1 MNKRAKYIIKANK
14 KIAKNVYEM
23 ILEGDTSFIKRPGQF
38 INIELDGFYLRRPI
52 SVCDYDDTTI
62 TIIYKIVGN
71 GTEKMA
77 TLQEGEVLDV
87 LTGLG
92 NGFNCNASGEKPL
105 LIGGGVGTPP
115 MYNLCKKLVEQG
127 KKPIVILGFGAKDEI
142 FYEEQ
147 FKNLGA
153 EVYIATMDGSYGAK
167 GTVVDVLKNLN
178 DYTYYYTC
186 GPKKMLKAVYDTA
199 LSSGELSFEEKMG
212 CGFGACMGC
221 TCKTKN
227 GDKRLCKH
235 GPVLKKEEV
244 IWEM

>member
-1 MNKRAKYIIKANK
+1 MYKRGKYKIKSNKR
-14 KIAKNVYEM
+14 IAKNVYEM
-23 ILEGDTSFIKRPGQF
+23 ILEGDTSYIKRPGQF

-52 SVCDYDDTTI
+52 SVCDYDSNTI
-62 TIIYKIVGN
+62 TIIYKVVGD
-71 GTEKMA
+71 GTEKMS
-77 TLQEGEVLDV
+77 TLKEEEILDV

-92 NGFNCNASGEKPL
+92 NGFNTNASGEKPL

-115 MYNLCKKLVEQG
+115 MFNLCKKLIEQG
-127 KKPIVILGFGAKDEI
+127 KKPIVILGFGAIDEI

-147 FKNLGA
+147 FKKLGA
-153 EVYIATMDGSYGAK
+153 EVYIATMDGSYGTK
-167 GTVVDVLKNLN
+167 GTVIDVLKNLN

-186 GPKKMLKAVYDTA
+186 GPKKMLQAVYDSA
-199 LSSGELSFEEKMG
+199 ISDGELSFEEKMG

-244 IWEM
+244 IW

>member
-1 MNKRAKYIIKANK
+1 MYKRDKYKIKSNKN
-14 KIAKNVYEM
+14 IAKNVYEM
-23 ILEGDTSFIKRPGQF
+23 ILEGDTSYIKRPGQF

-52 SVCDYDDTTI
+52 SVCDYDCQTI
-62 TIIYKIVGN
+62 TIIYKVVGN
-71 GTEKMA
+71 GTEKMS
-77 TLQEGEVLDV
+77 TLKEGEILDV

-92 NGFNCNASGEKPL
+92 NGFNPNASGPKPL

-115 MYNLCKKLVEQG
+115 MYNLCKKLIEQG
-127 KKPIVILGFGAKDEI
+127 KKPIVILGFGSIDEI
-142 FYEEQ
+142 FYEDN
-147 FKNLGA
+147 FKKIGA
-153 EVYIATMDGSYGAK
+153 EVHIATMDGSYGTK
-167 GTVVDVLKNLN
+167 GTVVDILKNLN

-186 GPKKMLKAVYDTA
+186 GPKKMLQAVYDFA
-199 LSSGELSFEEKMG
+199 NSDGELSFEEKMG

-244 IWEM
+244 IW